1 MFEQVSQ
8 WKKEGLLNTI
18 DSSQYLLLLL
28 LGGDSS
34 ILQHTSSWIFKLALY
49 FWYVAKPNEPLESI
63 LHSFVFSVI
72 GESEQVLPWYATESE
87 GTEEEGLFLLIEYYV
102 HLSIGMKYEETLLFN
117 SRSTTCIDIMLY
129 IDYCDD
135 ILDMSC
141 PFLVSLVL
149 STQLLSQFDS
159 SLFLSTAFSLMEQ
172 LNALN
177 LWQWSVFIALFQ
189 SYQPLREKLVKTI
202 LSQNINE
209 CIPKYESVGGVK
221 EVQDIIQTVM
231 GSNQIAMIT
240 NDLGV
245 SPRVVYESLSFYGHY
260 TGNILLEVTC
270 QLSAEDFNGAF
281 MNLLR
286 EIIPIAITKND
297 LSLLQMSLNFFCDH
311 EGEVHLWK
319 EIGDVLEGYVDFL
332 TLELSLDS
340 FQDGMDLLCCVSK
353 WNELNAIIKKN
364 DLERMVNEMS
374 WRITAQLVECLKLEN
389 PLNLEH
395 VHFVVQQLTNL
406 SVSYDIKKVLYDSLR
421 EIVPM

>member
-1 MFEQVSQ
+1 M
-8 WKKEGLLNTI
+8 LNTI

-28 LGGDSS
+28 LAGDSS
-34 ILQHTSSWIFKLALY
+34 ILQYTSSWVFKLALY

-72 GESEQVLPWYATESE
+72 GENDQILPWYATESE
-87 GTEEEGLFLLIEYYV
+87 DSEEEGLFLLIEYFV

-117 SRSTTCIDIMLY
+117 PQSTTYNGMVLY
-129 IDYCDD
+129 IDYCND

-159 SLFLSTAFSLMEQ
+159 SLFLSASFSLMEQ
-172 LNALN
+172 LNAFH

-189 SYQPLREKLVKTI
+189 SYKPLREKLVKNL
-202 LSQNINE
+202 LSQYISE
-209 CIPKYESVGGVK
+209 CIPKGDSMTGVK
-221 EVQDIIQTVM
+221 EVQDTIQNVM
-231 GSNQIAMIT
+231 ESNQIAMIT

-270 QLSAEDFNGAF
+270 QLSAEDFDGAF

-286 EIIPIAITKND
+286 EIIPIAITKNN
-297 LSLLQMSLNFFCDH
+297 LSLLQMSLNFFCNH
-311 EGEVHLWK
+311 EGEVRLWK

-332 TLELSLDS
+332 TLEISVDS
-340 FQDGMDLLCCVSK
+340 FQDGVDLLCYVNK
-353 WNELNAIIKKN
+353 WNELNAIVTKN
-364 DLERMVNEMS
+364 DLERMINEMS

-389 PLNLEH
+389 PLDLEH
-395 VHFVVQQLTNL
+395 AHFVIQQLSNL